1 MRIAIISSLY
11 PWRHRPY
18 SGTFIRELV
27 WEFARQGH
35 DCVVISPVSIW
46 DIFRFGRV
54 DVGSITEH
62 VPRSE
67 ATVEVVRPIII
78 STSARQIGSW
88 NSIELSDLLFSFA
101 VKVELDRIID
111 TVDCVYAHFFYPAGL
126 AAVRYLK
133 NKQIPIF
140 IAHGDDFIDP
150 WYLNKVKK
158 DFQNV
163 SGVVAV
169 STDNA
174 RFCNNVISIPDSHV
188 TMLPN
193 GVDRSLFYPRNRAD
207 ARKRL
212 GFHESTLLVAFVGH
226 FIPRK
231 GPDRVLSA
239 IEGIPFVK
247 ALMIGEGPL
256 LLSSKSIQFQGVV
269 EHCELPWY
277 LSAADIFVL
286 PTTSEGSCNALLEA
300 MACGL
305 PVVTSDSSFND
316 DILNSS
322 VGFRVDPMD
331 IKQIRHVVSS
341 LLFDSNLRAMMSKQ
355 CVNWSER
362 FNIETR
368 AQRIAEWMSERI
380 RATTF
385 FQLLR

>member
-1 MRIAIISSLY
+1 M
-11 PWRHRPY
+11 
-18 SGTFIRELV
+18 
-27 WEFARQGH
+27 
-35 DCVVISPVSIW
+35 
-46 DIFRFGRV
+46 
-54 DVGSITEH
+54 
-62 VPRSE
+62 
-67 ATVEVVRPIII
+67 
-78 STSARQIGSW
+78 
-88 NSIELSDLLFSFA
+88 
-101 VKVELDRIID
+101 DRIID